1 MVFEVMF
8 VILVCVPLFVV
19 WRMWERSND
28 LAERH
33 HAHHDTYSVS
43 PALLQVV
50 AYASICSSFMG
61 IVLGCLCATGN
72 IAFDSITVTVFF
84 SAFSLTCAAIWVLL
98 SRYCIATYDT
108 QMCITPFFGKPF
120 IVAYEK
126 ITAMKWT
133 PAYFFATQQ
142 SIRVAFCSSQNY
154 SDYVS
159 ASKPLQDPKK
169 RTYEQD
175 EVGNQTQDEMLARE
189 QNKNAHHTQDTIA
202 NTKPAATHDVSQSV
216 DANAYHE
223 DTHYVFHIWSILDI
237 EQILMRINRFDVL
250 DSHK

>member
-108 QMCITPFFGKPF
+108 QMCITPFFGKSF

-133 PAYFFATQQ
+133 PVYFFATQQ
-142 SIRVAFCSSQNY
+142 SIRVAFCPSQNH
-154 SDYVS
+154 SGYVS
-159 ASKPLQDPKK
+159 ARKSLQDSKK
-169 RTYEQD
+169 HTFEQD
-175 EVGNQTQDEMLARE
+175 ETLARE
-189 QNKNAHHTQDTIA
+189 QNKNANHEQYKIA
-202 NTKPAATHDVSQSV
+202 NTESAVPHDVSRSI
-216 DANAYHE
+216 DDNKHHE

-250 DSHK
+250 DSRK

>member
-8 VILVCVPLFVV
+8 IILVCVPLFVV

-108 QMCITPFFGKPF
+108 QMCITPFFGKSF

-133 PAYFFATQQ
+133 PAYFFAT
-142 SIRVAFCSSQNY
+142 
-154 SDYVS
+154 
-159 ASKPLQDPKK
+159 
-169 RTYEQD
+169 
-175 EVGNQTQDEMLARE
+175 
-189 QNKNAHHTQDTIA
+189 
-202 NTKPAATHDVSQSV
+202 
-216 DANAYHE
+216 
-223 DTHYVFHIWSILDI
+223 
-237 EQILMRINRFDVL
+237 
-250 DSHK
+250 

>member
-50 AYASICSSFMG
+50 AYASICSSLMG

-84 SAFSLTCAAIWVLL
+84 SAFSLTCAAIWILL

-108 QMCITPFFGKPF
+108 QMCITPFFGKSF

-133 PAYFFATQQ
+133 PVYFFATQQ
-142 SIRVAFCSSQNY
+142 SIRVAFCPSQKH
-154 SDYVS
+154 SGYVS
-159 ASKPLQDPKK
+159 ASKSLQDPKK

-175 EVGNQTQDEMLARE
+175 ETLARE
-189 QNKNAHHTQDTIA
+189 QNKNANHEQYKIA
-202 NTKPAATHDVSQSV
+202 TTESAVSHDVSRSI
-216 DANAYHE
+216 DANKHHE

-250 DSHK
+250 DSRK

>member
-43 PALLQVV
+43 PTLLQVV
-50 AYASICSSFMG
+50 AYASICSSCMG
-61 IVLGCLCATGN
+61 IVLGCLCATGS
-72 IAFDSITVTVFF
+72 IPFDSIIVTVFF
-84 SAFSLTCAAIWVLL
+84 SAFSLTCAAIWILL

-108 QMCITPFFGKPF
+108 QMCITPFFGKSF

-133 PAYFFATQQ
+133 PVYFFATQQ
-142 SIRVAFCSSQNY
+142 SIRVAFCPSQNH
-154 SDYVS
+154 SDHAS
-159 ASKPLQDPKK
+159 ASKSLQDPKK

-175 EVGNQTQDEMLARE
+175 ETLARE
-189 QNKNAHHTQDTIA
+189 QNKNANHEQYKIA
-202 NTKPAATHDVSQSV
+202 NTESAVSHEVPRSV
-216 DANAYHE
+216 DANKHHE

>member
-50 AYASICSSFMG
+50 AYASICSSLMG
-61 IVLGCLCATGN
+61 IVLGCLCVTGN

-84 SAFSLTCAAIWVLL
+84 SAFSLTCAAIWILL

-108 QMCITPFFGKPF
+108 QMCITPFFGKSF

-133 PAYFFATQQ
+133 PVYFFATQQ
-142 SIRVAFCSSQNY
+142 SIRVAFCPSQNH
-154 SDYVS
+154 SGYVS
-159 ASKPLQDPKK
+159 ASKSLQDPKK

-175 EVGNQTQDEMLARE
+175 ETLIRK
-189 QNKNAHHTQDTIA
+189 QNKNANHEQYKIA
-202 NTKPAATHDVSQSV
+202 TTESAVSHDVSRSIDV
-216 DANAYHE
+216 NRHHE

-250 DSHK
+250 DSRK